1 MLPAFALQRPTTLEE
16 ALALID
22 DDAVPY
28 WGGTEL
34 LLAMKMG
41 LYRPGVLVDLK
52 RLPELAGIAVTADG
66 LVIRAGVTHAEI
78 ASSPIVSEHAALLA
92 VASRT
97 IGNARVR
104 AQGTIGGNLCFAEPR
119 SDVATVLAALD
130 GRIRLRSSG
139 GARELRAADFIRGAF
154 DADRTPQEILVE
166 IVVPLPAPT
175 GVYRK
180 YQTVER
186 PTVVVALVRPDSGG
200 YRAVIGAV
208 AEVPFVVE
216 AETLDDVDA
225 AAIAAE
231 IDPIADLTGQE
242 DYKRHVTRV
251 FVERAV
257 AALRETR
264 NG

>member
-1 MLPAFALQRPTTLEE
+1 MLPSFALQRPATLEE
-16 ALALID
+16 ALELID
-22 DDAVPY
+22 EDAVPY

-41 LYRPGVLVDLK
+41 LYRPSVLVDLK
-52 RLPELAGIAVTADG
+52 RLPELTGIVVTDDG

-78 ASSPIVSEHAALLA
+78 ASSPVVAEHAALLA

-119 SDVATVLAALD
+119 SDVATVLSALD
-130 GRIRLRSSG
+130 ARLRLRSADA
-139 GARELRAADFIRGAF
+139 AREVRTSDFILGAF
-154 DADRTPQEILVE
+154 YSDRAPQEILVE
-166 IVVPLPAPT
+166 VVVPLPAAV

-180 YQTVER
+180 YQTAEH
-186 PTVVVALVRPDSGG
+186 PTVAVALVRPASGG

-208 AEVPFVVE
+208 AEVPYVVDVGS
-216 AETLDDVDA
+216 LDEVDA
-225 AAIAAE
+225 AAIAADM
-231 IDPIADLTGQE
+231 DPIADLTGQE
-242 DYKRHVTRV
+242 DYKRHVTKV
-251 FVERAV
+251 FVERAI
-257 AALRETR
+257 AAVREMN